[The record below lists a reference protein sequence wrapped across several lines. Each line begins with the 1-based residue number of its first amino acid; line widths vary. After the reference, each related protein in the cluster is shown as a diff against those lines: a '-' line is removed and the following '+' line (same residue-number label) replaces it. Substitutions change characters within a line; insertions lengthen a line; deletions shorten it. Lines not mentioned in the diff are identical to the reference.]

1 MILQAF
7 EQMWMISS
15 SRVQSI
21 TATKFTSI
29 NLNEDKRLSG
39 VIKPAQAFSVLPHKA
54 KHSCKSVV
62 FIQSLRNSIEHPS

>member
-15 SRVQSI
+15 SRVQSM

-29 NLNEDKRLSG
+29 NLNKEKCLS
-39 VIKPAQAFSVLPHKA
+39 
-54 KHSCKSVV
+54 
-62 FIQSLRNSIEHPS
+62 

>member
-15 SRVQSI
+15 SRVQSM

-29 NLNEDKRLSG
+29 NLNKDKRLSG
-39 VIKPAQAFSVLPHKA
+39 VIKPAQAFYVLLCTM

-62 FIQSLRNSIEHPS
+62 FTQNL

>member
-1 MILQAF
+1 M
-7 EQMWMISS
+7 
-15 SRVQSI
+15 

-39 VIKPAQAFSVLPHKA
+39 VVKPAQAFSVLPHKV

-62 FIQSLRNSIEHPS
+62 FIQSLRNSIEHPFLQ